1 MNKLLP
7 YVKIG
12 FGLLAISALIT
23 EIVVLVSR
31 NSFDVINFFSYFTV
45 ESNLFAAIILLVGGY
60 YAFKKQTPSSR
71 FDWLR
76 GAATLYMVITGII
89 FSLLLAGLENVQ
101 LTAVPWDNT
110 VLHYIMP
117 VAVITLWL
125 IDPPKQ
131 SFSYAKSLLWILF
144 PLGYGAYTWIR
155 GAIVGWY
162 PYPFMNPEVSG
173 IEGLVTVSIGIAVG
187 ASVIASGLVLY
198 ANWRNNRA
206 RATTSV

>member
-1 MNKLLP
+1 MYKPLSYL
-7 YVKIG
+7 KIG

-23 EIVVLVSR
+23 EIVVLLNR
-31 NSFDVINFFSYFTV
+31 NVFDFVNFFSYFTV
-45 ESNLFAAIILLVGGY
+45 ESNLFAAIILLLGGY
-60 YAFKKQTPSSR
+60 YILKKQKLPSY
-71 FDWLR
+71 FNWLR
-76 GAATLYMVITGII
+76 GASTLYMVITGII

-117 VAVITLWL
+117 VAVAALWL

-131 SFSYAKSLLWILF
+131 TFSYAKSLLWIIF
-144 PLGYGAYTWIR
+144 PLGYGAYTWVR

-173 IEGLVTVSIGIAVG
+173 IAGLVIVSIGIAG
-187 ASVIASGLVLY
+187 IAAVFGLVLIYY
-198 ANWRNNRA
+198 ANWRNKRSSEI
-206 RATTSV
+206 TSV

>member
-1 MNKLLP
+1 MNRWLA

-12 FGLLAISALIT
+12 FGLLAVSAIVT
-23 EIVVLVSR
+23 EIFVLVDR
-31 NSFDVINFFSYFTV
+31 GVFDFVNFFSYFTV

-60 YAFKKQTPSSR
+60 YMLKKQTLSSR
-71 FDWLR
+71 FNWLW

-89 FSLLLAGLENVQ
+89 FSLLLAGLENVA

-117 VAVITLWL
+117 VAVAGLWL

-131 SFSYAKSLLWILF
+131 TLSYIKSLSWILF

-173 IEGLVTVSIGIAVG
+173 ISGLIAV
-187 ASVIASGLVLY
+187 SVGITVGSALLGWLLVWR
-198 ANWRNNRA
+198 ANYSA
-206 RATTSV
+206 KLA